1 MKDSKKLSA
10 DELRWRTEEDART
23 LERYQE
29 IMNDKDRLKAA
40 LAQAEK
46 QVDNL
51 KERANAI
58 SKSITTLKK

>member
-10 DELRWRTEEDART
+10 DELRWRAEEDART

>member
-1 MKDSKKLSA
+1 MKDSKKLST
-10 DELRWRTEEDART
+10 DELRWRAEEDART